1 MKNKEIIK
9 LLKNKHIQL
18 LGVIFIIGAVLMIT
32 FGNETSDKTEKLQTS
47 QSTANDEERLSD
59 ILSEIDGAGAVDVM
73 ITYYGTAQKDIAY
86 ETKTNSVGRDERSE
100 ESEDK
105 RAVMTGNEP
114 MVIKETYPEVKGVII
129 AAQGA
134 DKAYVR
140 QAISEAVTAV
150 LDVPAHRVCIY
161 KKEE

>member
-1 MKNKEIIK
+1 MKNNELVK

-32 FGNETSDKTEKLQTS
+32 FGNGTGEKSEKVQTS
-47 QSTANDEERLSD
+47 QTTANDEERLSA
-59 ILSEIDGAGAVDVM
+59 ILSQIDGAGAVDVM
-73 ITYYGTAQKDIAY
+73 ITYYGTAEKDIAY

-105 RAVMTGNEP
+105 RAVMTGSEP

-140 QAISEAVTAV
+140 QAISQAVTAV

>member
-1 MKNKEIIK
+1 MKNNELIK

-32 FGNETSDKTEKLQTS
+32 FGNGTGEKTEKVQTS
-47 QSTANDEERLSD
+47 QTTANDEERLSE
-59 ILSEIDGAGAVDVM
+59 ILSQIDGAGKVDVM
-73 ITYYGTAQKDIAY
+73 ITYYGTAEKDIAY
-86 ETKTNSVGRDERSE
+86 ETQTNSVGRDERSE

-105 RAVMTGNEP
+105 RAVMTGSEP

-140 QAISEAVTAV
+140 QAISQAVTAV